1 MSKKNN
7 KKSKTPED
15 FLKILTAEK
24 RGKLKVYL
32 GSAAGVG
39 KTYRMLLEGKQL
51 QQNNVD
57 VVVGYMEPHE
67 RPETIAQAQGLEVV
81 PPKMVQHGNIQL
93 KEMDLDAVL
102 KRKPAVVLVDELAHT
117 NAPGSKNTKR
127 YQDVQGLLSVGID
140 VITTLNIQHL
150 ESLYNDIEDA
160 TGIKVTERIPD
171 DIVGEADL
179 VVNVD
184 LEAEDLIARL
194 KAGKIYKLDRI
205 TTALNNFFSLQNL
218 TRLREISLSE
228 TANFLDKRQ
237 REKFE
242 ASSKPSALNKVMVRI
257 RGSEPNFEAVLRRA
271 SRLASQL
278 NAQWYVVYVSTLK
291 EEVKVLS
298 PNRDTRKNILET
310 AEKMG
315 AETIILKDENVA
327 EALIQFARANG
338 ITHLVQSHSLPRKF
352 WDFFHKSV
360 TESLVQNLPNIQI
373 IMV

>member
-1 MSKKNN
+1 MTKN
-7 KKSKTPED
+7 KTKTPED
-15 FLKILTAEK
+15 FLNLLKAEK

-39 KTYRMLLEGKQL
+39 KTYRMLVEGKQL
-51 QQNNVD
+51 KQNGID

-67 RPETIAQAQGLEVV
+67 RPETIAQAEDLEVV
-81 PPKMVQHGNIQL
+81 APNIFQHGNLQL
-93 KEMDLDAVL
+93 KEMDLDGVL

-117 NAPGSKNTKR
+117 NAPGSKNIKR
-127 YQDVQGLLSVGID
+127 YQDVEELLNAGIS

-150 ESLYNDIEDA
+150 ESLYNDIKNA
-160 TGIKVTERIPD
+160 TGIKVNERIPD
-171 DIVGEADL
+171 DVVGDADL

-242 ASSKPSALNKVMVRI
+242 SSHKPSALNKVMVRI
-257 RGSEPNFEAVLRRA
+257 RGQEKNGDEILRKA

-278 NAQWYVVYVSTLK
+278 NAKWYVVYVSTLK
-291 EEVKVLS
+291 EETKVLS
-298 PNRDTRKNILET
+298 PDRDNLKNILDV

-315 AETIILKDENVA
+315 AENIILKDEDIA
-327 EALIQFARANG
+327 GALTQFAKANG
-338 ITHLVQSHSLPRKF
+338 ITHLVQSHPLPRKF
-352 WDFFHKSV
+352 WEFFHKSV
-360 TESLVQNLPNIQI
+360 TEELIQNLPDTHI

>member
-1 MSKKNN
+1 MPKK
-7 KKSKTPED
+7 KVKSKTPED
-15 FLKILTAEK
+15 FLKLLKAEK

-39 KTYRMLLEGKQL
+39 KTYRMLVEGKQL
-51 QQNNVD
+51 LQNNID
-57 VVVGYMEPHE
+57 VVIGYMEPHE
-67 RPETIAQAQGLEVV
+67 RPETIAQAEGLEVV
-81 PPKMVQHGNIQL
+81 LPKIVQYGSLQL
-93 KEMDLDAVL
+93 KEMDLVGVL

-117 NAPGSKNTKR
+117 NAPGSKNIKR
-127 YQDVQGLLSVGID
+127 YQDVEEILNAGIS

-150 ESLYNDIEDA
+150 ESLYNDIENA
-160 TGIKVTERIPD
+160 TGIKVNERIPD

-184 LEAEDLIARL
+184 LEAEDLIVRL
-194 KAGKIYKLDRI
+194 KTGKIYKLDRI

-242 ASSKPSALNKVMVRI
+242 VPTKPSALNKVMVRI
-257 RGSEPNFEAVLRRA
+257 RGQEKNIDAILRKA

-278 NAQWYVVYVSTLK
+278 NAEWYVVYVSTLK
-291 EEVKVLS
+291 DEVKVLS
-298 PNRDTRKNILET
+298 PERDTIKNILAS

-315 AETIILKDENVA
+315 AQNIVLKDEDIA
-327 EALIQFARANG
+327 GALIQFAKANG
-338 ITHLVQSHSLPRKF
+338 ITHLVQSHPLPRKF
-352 WDFFHKSV
+352 WDFFYKSV
-360 TESLVQNLPNIQI
+360 TESLIQNLPNIQI

>member
-1 MSKKNN
+1 
-7 KKSKTPED
+7 
-15 FLKILTAEK
+15 
-24 RGKLKVYL
+24 YL

-39 KTYRMLLEGKQL
+39 KTYRMLLEGKHL
-51 QQNNVD
+51 KQQNRD
-57 VVVGYMEPHE
+57 VVIGYMEPHE
-67 RPETIAQAQGLEVV
+67 RPDTIAQAEGLEAV
-81 PPKMVQHGNIQL
+81 PPKMVQHGNLQL

-117 NAPGSKNTKR
+117 NAPGSKNVKR
-127 YQDVQGLLSVGID
+127 YQDVEEILNVGID

-150 ESLYNDIEDA
+150 ESLYNDIENA
-160 TGIKVTERIPD
+160 TGIKVNERIPD
-171 DIVGEADL
+171 DVVGDADL

-237 REKFE
+237 REKFDS
-242 ASSKPSALNKVMVRI
+242 ASKQSALNKVMVRI
-257 RGSEPNFEAVLRRA
+257 RGQEKNVDAILRKA

-278 NAQWYVVYVSTLK
+278 NAEWYVVYVSTLK
-291 EEVKVLS
+291 DETKVLS
-298 PNRDTRKNILET
+298 PDRDAIKNILDT

-315 AETIILKDENVA
+315 AQNIILKDEDIA
-327 EALIQFARANG
+327 KALTQFARANG
-338 ITHLVQSHSLPRKF
+338 ITHLVQSHPLPRKF

-360 TESLVQNLPNIQI
+360 TEELIQNLPNTHI

>member
-1 MSKKNN
+1 MPKKKAKN
-7 KKSKTPED
+7 KTPED
-15 FLKILTAEK
+15 FLNLLKAEK

-51 QQNNVD
+51 KANGVD
-57 VVVGYMEPHE
+57 VVIGYMEPHE
-67 RPETIAQAQGLEVV
+67 RPETIAQAEGLEVV
-81 PPKMVQHGNIQL
+81 SPKMVPHGNLQL
-93 KEMDLDAVL
+93 KEMDLDTIL
-102 KRKPAVVLVDELAHT
+102 KRKPTVVLVDELAHT
-117 NAPGSKNTKR
+117 NAPDSKNIKR
-127 YQDVQGLLSVGID
+127 YQDVEELLNAGID

-150 ESLYNDIEDA
+150 ESLYNDIENA
-160 TGIKVTERIPD
+160 TGIKVNERIPD
-171 DIVGEADL
+171 DVVGDADL

-237 REKFE
+237 REKFDS
-242 ASSKPSALNKVMVRI
+242 ASKQSALNKVMVRI
-257 RGSEPNFEAVLRRA
+257 RGQEKNVDIILRKA

-278 NAQWYVVYVSTLK
+278 NAEWYVVYVSTLK
-291 EEVKVLS
+291 DETKVLS
-298 PNRDTRKNILET
+298 PERDTIKNILAT

-315 AETIILKDENVA
+315 AQVITLKDEDIA
-327 EALIQFARANG
+327 GALTQFAKANG
-338 ITHLVQSHSLPRKF
+338 ITHLLQSHPLPRKF

-360 TESLVQNLPNIQI
+360 TEELIQNLPNTHI